1 MRQIQDYLRA
11 NKRRYD
17 DERLKEWR
25 ERKQMGNEDQKLA
38 KYYLEEET
46 KNEQFRMEEE
56 AKSTREREIDKMW
69 KAMQVENA
77 EEKKRLIAQLMEAA
91 EIRASRGKKKKKRG
105 GKKKKKWGESN
116 TCSIPQ
122 TLYGCQAQVNSRIQ
136 Y

>member
-1 MRQIQDYLRA
+1 
-11 NKRRYD
+11 
-17 DERLKEWR
+17 
-25 ERKQMGNEDQKLA
+25 MGAEDQKLA

-105 GKKKKKWGESN
+105 GKKKKK
-116 TCSIPQ
+116 
-122 TLYGCQAQVNSRIQ
+122 
-136 Y
+136 

>member
-1 MRQIQDYLRA
+1 MRQIQDYLRM

-25 ERKQMGNEDQKLA
+25 ERKQMGSEDQKLA

-77 EEKKRLIAQLMEAA
+77 EEKKRLIA
-91 EIRASRGKKKKKRG
+91 
-105 GKKKKKWGESN
+105 
-116 TCSIPQ
+116 
-122 TLYGCQAQVNSRIQ
+122 
-136 Y
+136 

>member
-1 MRQIQDYLRA
+1 
-11 NKRRYD
+11 
-17 DERLKEWR
+17 
-25 ERKQMGNEDQKLA
+25 MGNEDQKLA

-105 GKKKKKWGESN
+105 GKKKKK
-116 TCSIPQ
+116 
-122 TLYGCQAQVNSRIQ
+122 
-136 Y
+136 